1 MAFVTITEAAKLVR
15 RSRRTLYRDIDA
27 GRLSKT
33 VNADGGATIDTA
45 ELLRAYGTLH
55 MEDPA
60 VAARAPSQPGA
71 SEVDDFQDLVAR
83 WDSSHAGPRPLPK
96 SAAPGDDRVQVVI
109 LEEKIKSLQHILEIE
124 ATLRK
129 VKDEVTNELRAR
141 LEEKDQVIKT
151 LENRVLLLDYDGPQA
166 KHLPAKPQGFFARL
180 FQKS

>member
-33 VNADGGATIDTA
+33 VNADGGASIDTA
-45 ELLRAYGTLH
+45 ELLRAYGSLH
-55 MEDPA
+55 MEDP
-60 VAARAPSQPGA
+60 VPPPRDTPPSGN
-71 SEVDDFQDLVAR
+71 EVDDFQDLVAR
-83 WDSSHAGPRPLPK
+83 WDTTHSAPRPLPK
-96 SAAPGDDRVQVVI
+96 AHAPGDERIQVVI

-129 VKDEVTNELRAR
+129 VKDEVTNDLRAR

-151 LENRVLLLDYDGPQA
+151 LENRVLLLGYDGPQPKA
-166 KHLPAKPQGFFARL
+166 VPAKAPGFFARL
-180 FQKS
+180 FQRG

>member
-45 ELLRAYGTLH
+45 ELLRAYGSLH
-55 MEDPA
+55 MEESG
-60 VAARAPSQPGA
+60 ARASVQDAAG
-71 SEVDDFQDLVAR
+71 SEVDDFGDLVDR
-83 WDSSHAGPRPLPK
+83 WDNAPRPLPK
-96 SAAPGDDRVQVVI
+96 AHANNDERVQVVI

-129 VKDEVTNELRAR
+129 VKDEVTTELRSR
-141 LEEKDQVIKT
+141 LEEKDRVIKT

-166 KHLPAKPQGFFARL
+166 QHLPAKPAGFFARL